1 LLRWL
6 KGSYTIAGTSTD
18 AEEDGFEA
26 RANAKPD
33 RTDGPVEEDA

>member
-18 AEEDGFEA
+18 AEEDGFDSQ
-26 RANAKPD
+26 ANAKGS
-33 RTDGPVEEDA
+33 RTDDPAAEEV